1 MSQAAPQASQPFFNQ
16 HRQNADNSRA
26 TEIIP
31 DQNKTNCDVPTWAHI
46 VQKDLNDNQQGPSPK
61 GWKQRLHLL
70 SGVAGGTGASGSFAA
85 DVDIV
90 AYNVAKNI
98 NSLDL
103 KYWLSQNGIT
113 VKNCTLL
120 TTSEDARSLT
130 YKITIDPKD
139 YEKATTDASIW
150 PYQVGVRLFKQFN
163 TAARNDNNKQR
174 QDNSFNGNYEQRG
187 RNDGFRTTGANNERK
202 YGYQG
207 NTYGQR
213 DNEFRQHRQNRY

>member
-1 MSQAAPQASQPFFNQ
+1 M
-16 HRQNADNSRA
+16 
-26 TEIIP
+26 
-31 DQNKTNCDVPTWAHI
+31 
-46 VQKDLNDNQQGPSPK
+46 
-61 GWKQRLHLL
+61 
-70 SGVAGGTGASGSFAA
+70 
-85 DVDIV
+85 
-90 AYNVAKNI
+90 
-98 NSLDL
+98 
-103 KYWLSQNGIT
+103 
-113 VKNCTLL
+113 L